1 MTRVRALVISGL
13 DPKGRGMRWAII
25 LSILATAASP
35 AAAQTSDVRQVTPA
49 ERGKIADVLTAQG
62 CTTFGEARVV
72 NDAYE
77 VKDVRCGGDQ
87 LYDMV
92 YDRNLKMISMSEKPK
107 K

>member
-1 MTRVRALVISGL
+1 
-13 DPKGRGMRWAII
+13 
-25 LSILATAASP
+25 
-35 AAAQTSDVRQVTPA
+35 
-49 ERGKIADVLTAQG
+49 VLTAQG

>member
-1 MTRVRALVISGL
+1 MRLAVVIFSL
-13 DPKGRGMRWAII
+13 
-25 LSILATAASP
+25 LAAVAVP
-35 AAAQTSDVRQVTPA
+35 AAAQTSSVRQVTPA
-49 ERGKIADVLTAQG
+49 ERAKIVDVLTAQG
-62 CTTFGEARVV
+62 CTTFAEARVV
-72 NDAYE
+72 NDAFE